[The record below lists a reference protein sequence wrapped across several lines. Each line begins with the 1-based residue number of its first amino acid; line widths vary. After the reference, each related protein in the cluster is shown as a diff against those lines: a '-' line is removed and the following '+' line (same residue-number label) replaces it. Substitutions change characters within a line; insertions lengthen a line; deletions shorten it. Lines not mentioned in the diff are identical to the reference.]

1 MIREEIELALI
12 GAGWEISD
20 SFSLQRLLVGCSG
33 NLSILA
39 YGSESRTEEPMFE
52 LVDGER
58 GTTYWVRVVPTPR
71 VAAVLVKKHGGA
83 PEEERGNPYK
93 RLGGHL
99 LRWPPNLL

>member
-39 YGSESRTEEPMFE
+39 YGSESRTDEPMFE
-52 LVDGER
+52 LIDSEWN
-58 GTTYWVRVVPTPR
+58 TTYWVRVIPTPR
-71 VAAVLVKKHGGA
+71 VAAVLVEKHGGA

-93 RLGGHL
+93 RYVG
-99 LRWPPNLL
+99 PPLEMAP

>member
-1 MIREEIELALI
+1 MIREQTELALI

-20 SFSLQRLLVGCSG
+20 GFSLQRLLVGRSG

-39 YGSESRTEEPMFE
+39 YGSESRSDEPMFE

-58 GTTYWVRVVPTPR
+58 GTTYWVRVIPTPR
-71 VAAVLVKKHGGA
+71 VAAVLVEKHGGA

-93 RLGGHL
+93 RYVEPPLEISPSL
-99 LRWPPNLL
+99 L

>member
-1 MIREEIELALI
+1 VIREQTELALI
-12 GAGWEISD
+12 SAGWEISED
-20 SFSLQRLLVGCSG
+20 FSLRRLLIGHSG

-39 YGSESRTEEPMFE
+39 YGSESPSDEPMFE

-58 GTTYWVRVVPTPR
+58 GTTYWVRVIPTPR

-93 RLGGHL
+93 RYVGSPLEMA
-99 LRWPPNLL
+99 P

>member
-20 SFSLQRLLVGCSG
+20 EFFLQRLLLGRSG

-39 YGSESRTEEPMFE
+39 YGSESPSDEPMFE
-52 LVDGER
+52 LVDAER
-58 GTTYWVRVVPTPR
+58 GTTYWVRVIPTPR
-71 VAAVLVKKHGGA
+71 VAAVLVEKHGAA

-93 RLGGHL
+93 RYVGSPLEMA
-99 LRWPPNLL
+99 PNLL

>member
-39 YGSESRTEEPMFE
+39 YGSESRTDEPMFE
-52 LVDGER
+52 LIDSEWN
-58 GTTYWVRVVPTPR
+58 TTYWVRVIPTPR
-71 VAAVLVKKHGGA
+71 VAAVLVEKHGGA

-93 RLGGHL
+93 RCVG
-99 LRWPPNLL
+99 PPLEMAP